1 MVSLFASSSSTIKAG
16 GKKRPRPTAAAV
28 EEDGAKAAAAPA
40 LSTDVTDDAAASPST
55 EVEEVALGASAAFLS
70 SSSWTQ
76 LGLAAWIQRA
86 CMAMG
91 FKRPTPVQEKCIP
104 SVLQGRDVMG
114 CAETGSGKTAA
125 FALPMLHRLSE
136 DPYGIFGLVLTP
148 TRELAI
154 QISEQ
159 FQALGAP
166 LNLRHAVVIGGVS
179 MVQQS
184 VDLARRPHIVV
195 ATPGRL
201 WDHLRGAAPPD
212 LSKCRFLVLDEAD
225 RLFCDGFEKHLAAIL
240 AAMTHPRRQTLLF
253 SATMTHSLEDLK
265 SFTRVQPVL
274 FDLTRERALPSS
286 LQQQY
291 LFMPAQVKMCYLV
304 SLLQKLL
311 LHTSS
316 SNSSSNS
323 SSRSTSSSSDVKS
336 AMVFVG
342 TCQRCQEVTEV
353 LIEAGLTAVSLH
365 SVLSQKRRLAALGKF
380 KSSLVRVLV
389 STDVA
394 SRGLDIPE
402 VDLVVNFD
410 LPRVPSDYVHRVGR
424 TARAGRRGRAV
435 AMVTQYDVALLQG
448 IEGLV
453 GRKMEKCEEVGEEE
467 VVKLLNPVAK
477 ATRAARMRLMEV
489 GFDAEVEEHLRR
501 KKRDKKERHQRK
513 RRREAKE
520 GGEEES

>member
-1 MVSLFASSSSTIKAG
+1 MVSLFATSS
-16 GKKRPRPTAAAV
+16 KKRPRPDQDKEGDALGKV
-28 EEDGAKAAAAPA
+28 VAKPAAAAA
-40 LSTDVTDDAAASPST
+40 ATSTST
-55 EVEEVALGASAAFLS
+55 NVEEVSVAPSAAFLS

-76 LGLAAWIQRA
+76 LGLASWIQHA
-86 CMAMG
+86 CLAMG
-91 FKRPTPVQEKCIP
+91 FKRPTPVQEQCIP

-136 DPYGIFGLVLTP
+136 DPYGIYGLVLTP

-154 QISEQ
+154 QIAEQ

-166 LNLRHAVVIGGVS
+166 LSLRHAVVIGGVS
-179 MVQQS
+179 MVQQA
-184 VDLARRPHIVV
+184 VDLARRPHVV
-195 ATPGRL
+195 IATPGRL

-212 LSKCRFLVLDEAD
+212 LSKARFLVLDEAD

-240 AAMTHPRRQTLLF
+240 TSMTHPRRQTLLF
-253 SATMTHSLEDLK
+253 SATMTQSLEDLK
-265 SFTRVQPVL
+265 ALTRVQPVI
-274 FDLTRERALPSS
+274 FDLTRNRALPSS

-304 SLLQKLL
+304 ELLQKLL
-311 LHTSS
+311 LGGGGGGGG
-316 SNSSSNS
+316 
-323 SSRSTSSSSDVKS
+323 SRHDDDEDRHSATRGTVKS

-342 TCQRCQEVTEV
+342 TCQRCQEVAEV
-353 LIEAGLTAVSLH
+353 LLEAGLSTVSLH

-380 KSSLVRVLV
+380 KSCLVRVLV

-424 TARAGRRGRAV
+424 TARAGRFGRAV
-435 AMVTQYDVALLQG
+435 SLVTQYDVSLVQSIEALTQS
-448 IEGLV
+448 
-453 GRKMEKCEEVGEEE
+453 KMEACPDVKEEE

-489 GFDAEVEEHLRR
+489 GFDEQVSEHLRR
-501 KKRDKKERHQRK
+501 KKRDKKERRK
-513 RRREAKE
+513 RKTKRE
-520 GGEEES
+520 GGEGGD

>member
-1 MVSLFASSSSTIKAG
+1 MVSLFASSSSTTKA
-16 GKKRPRPTAAAV
+16 GKKRPRPTTTAT
-28 EEDGAKAAAAPA
+28 EKDGAFVVSKTPAAPA
-40 LSTDVTDDAAASPST
+40 LSPDPCTDATDAAVSPSA
-55 EVEEVALGASAAFLS
+55 EVEEVALGASVAFLS

-86 CMAMG
+86 CTTMG

-166 LNLRHAVVIGGVS
+166 LNLRHTVVIGGVS
-179 MVQQS
+179 MVHQS
-184 VDLARRPHIVV
+184 VELARRPHIVV

-201 WDHLRGAAPPD
+201 WDHLRGAVPPD

-253 SATMTHSLEDLK
+253 SATMTHSLENLK
-265 SFTRVQPVL
+265 SLTRVQPVL
-274 FDLTRERALPSS
+274 FDLTKERTLPSS

-304 SLLQKLL
+304 CLLRKVLL
-311 LHTSS
+311 PNKSATSS
-316 SNSSSNS
+316 S
-323 SSRSTSSSSDVKS
+323 TSSDVKS
-336 AMVFVG
+336 VIIFVG

-353 LIEAGLTAVSLH
+353 MIEAGLAAVSLH
-365 SVLSQKRRLAALGKF
+365 SVLSQKRRLASLGKF
-380 KSSLVRVLV
+380 KSSLVKVLV

-435 AMVTQYDVALLQG
+435 AMVTQYDVALLQR
-448 IEGLV
+448 IEVLV
-453 GRKMEKCEEVGEEE
+453 GRKMEKCEDVREEE

-477 ATRAARMRLMEV
+477 ATRAAKMRLMEV
-489 GFDAEVEEHLRR
+489 GFDFEVEEHLRR
-501 KKRDKKERHQRK
+501 KKRDRKERYQRK
-513 RRREAKE
+513 RNRVARE
-520 GGEEES
+520 GGGES